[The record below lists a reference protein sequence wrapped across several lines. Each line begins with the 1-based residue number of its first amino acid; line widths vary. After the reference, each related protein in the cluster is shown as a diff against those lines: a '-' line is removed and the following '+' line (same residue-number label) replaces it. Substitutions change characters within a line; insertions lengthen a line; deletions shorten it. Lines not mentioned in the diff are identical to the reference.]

1 LTEDPKLSTMVPM
14 TDFLR
19 FPRILRASLALSLMA
34 VLISPMASAQE
45 TPASETIDPEIE
57 RLVIATEACSV
68 FHPKRCEALKTLI
81 DRGQSTIAPLF
92 TMLRRTEGKRRA
104 ACVRALAYVGD
115 TAVGTE
121 LLALMKDRSEDVRI
135 AAIDALSRLKPDGAV
150 EALAQAAGS
159 EQVNIKITAVVSLGR
174 TRSPGALEPLLS
186 SLEHFHPKV
195 KSAAARSLG
204 QVGDAR
210 ATEPLMVMLA
220 DPVHRTPV
228 RHAVVEA
235 LGLLGDT
242 SAVPMLL
249 LALGDG
255 STKVRVEAVQSLGRL
270 KDPRSVP
277 ALSLL
282 LREESLALPI
292 SRALMTMGHAAA
304 LPALIRAIRTPTLS
318 REAREACFT
327 ALGSLGS
334 KSTVSALT
342 PFLAAEN
349 LEVARWAASA
359 LGRIGHR
366 DAAEELL
373 DAMNRDDPALLDMA
387 AWALQQIS
395 GKKLGQDPA
404 VWKKWVYGD
413 EGR

>member
-1 LTEDPKLSTMVPM
+1 MAPM
-14 TDFLR
+14 THISTVPRTLR
-19 FPRILRASLALSLMA
+19 TSLALSLLLLA
-34 VLISPMASAQE
+34 LAPVAWAQQ
-45 TPASETIDPEIE
+45 TAAPETIDPEIE
-57 RLVIATEACSV
+57 RLIIATESCSV

-81 DRGQSTIAPLF
+81 GRGHSTITPLF
-92 TMLRRTEGKRRA
+92 SMLRRTEGKRRA

-121 LLALMKDRSEDVRI
+121 LLALMNDRSEDVRI

-186 SLEHFHPKV
+186 CLDHFHPKV

-204 QVGDAR
+204 QVGDSR
-210 ATEPLMVMLA
+210 ATEPLTVMLA

-228 RHAVVEA
+228 RLAVVEA

-255 STKVRVEAVQSLGRL
+255 AQKVRVEAIQSLGRL
-270 KDPRSVP
+270 KDPRSIP

-282 LREESLALPI
+282 LREENLALPI
-292 SRALMTMGHAAA
+292 ARALMIMGHAEAV
-304 LPALIRAIRTPTLS
+304 PALIRAIRTPALS
-318 REAREACFT
+318 REVREGCFT

-342 PFLAAEN
+342 PFLAGED
-349 LEVARWAASA
+349 LEVARWAASS

-366 DAAEELL
+366 GAAVELL
-373 DAMNRDDPALLDMA
+373 DAMGRDDPALLDMA

-395 GKKLGQDPA
+395 GKKLGQDPV
-404 VWKKWVYGD
+404 VWKKWVYSD

>member
-1 LTEDPKLSTMVPM
+1 MTHISTVPR
-14 TDFLR
+14 TLR
-19 FPRILRASLALSLMA
+19 TSLALSLLLLA
-34 VLISPMASAQE
+34 LAPVAWAQQ
-45 TPASETIDPEIE
+45 TAAPETIDPEIE
-57 RLVIATEACSV
+57 RLIIATESCSV

-81 DRGQSTIAPLF
+81 ERGHSTITPLF
-92 TMLRRTEGKRRA
+92 SMLRRTEGKRRA

-121 LLALMKDRSEDVRI
+121 LLALMNDRSEDVRI

-186 SLEHFHPKV
+186 CLDHFHPKV

-204 QVGDAR
+204 QVGDSR
-210 ATEPLMVMLA
+210 ATEPLTVMLA

-228 RHAVVEA
+228 RLAVVEA

-255 STKVRVEAVQSLGRL
+255 AQKVRVEAIQSLGRL
-270 KDPRSVP
+270 KDPRSIP

-282 LREESLALPI
+282 LREENLALPI
-292 SRALMTMGHAAA
+292 ARALMIMGHAEAI
-304 LPALIRAIRTPTLS
+304 PALIRAIRTPALS
-318 REAREACFT
+318 REVREACFT
-327 ALGSLGS
+327 AIGSLGS

-342 PFLAAEN
+342 PFLAGED
-349 LEVARWAASA
+349 LEVARWAASS

-366 DAAEELL
+366 GAAVELL
-373 DAMNRDDPALLDMA
+373 DAMGRDDPALLDMA

-395 GKKLGQDPA
+395 GKKLGQDPV
-404 VWKKWVYGD
+404 VWKKWVYSD